1 MYEEHEKRIEKFQYE
16 IERLIDERN
25 QARDLLTHWKESSD
39 EHLLNLEQI
48 KQSSKIDVAIQTITN
63 LDL

>member
-25 QARDLLTHWKESSD
+25 QARDLLTQWKESSD